1 MDLLTTFI
9 RRPVL
14 ASMIILFI
22 VVMGLFSYFQLGID
36 SMPKVDFPLVLVST
50 TLPGAGPEEIE
61 TELTKPIEDAI
72 AVLGGIDHMN
82 STSMEGISTV
92 TVMFQLG
99 KNPDVAAQE
108 VRDKV
113 NGILNKFPE
122 GTKTPIV
129 MKYDS
134 QAIPIMVLA
143 VHGKRS
149 AKELTELCRQKI
161 KDDIGSVDGVGQV
174 NMLGARYREIQ
185 VVIHA
190 DKLTKFGLTIDQVK
204 QAVQGQNFEIPGGRV
219 SSKDNEYTLRTFGRL
234 KNVESFH
241 DIIVKNING
250 MQIKIRDIGY
260 VVDGV
265 KEARTLSRLNG
276 EATLTLQ
283 VVKNSDANIAEVCS
297 RVRGKIEQMSSY
309 LPGDIHLEVVKDSSL
324 PIKKQVDAI
333 MEHLLIGG
341 GLACLMVLLFMGS
354 LQSTFIAALAIPS
367 SIIATFSIMKAMNF
381 TLNQVTLLALALV
394 VGIVIDDAIVVL
406 ENIWRLMEEE
416 GKSAFDAAVEGTRE
430 IGPAVIATTLS
441 LIVLFI
447 PVAFM
452 PGIVGRYFQSYGI
465 TMAVAIF
472 FSMVVSFVLTPM
484 ACSKLLKPPV
494 KKAGEKKE
502 PGFLTRILQDGY
514 EKILVWALKFRFL
527 VILIS
532 IACVWLGIVLYG
544 KVGKEF
550 IAQEDTGDY
559 NIAIK
564 LPKGWP
570 IPRSSEEL
578 KPLEAELLKM
588 PHVRYV
594 LTSVGTQAAGAADD
608 ESSDVSQCNIYVRLT
623 DFAERKPYTQFK
635 AMREA
640 RRVIKKYRLFR
651 TSVQPSSDTGGS
663 GGSDFSFSIQGDDL
677 DVLYDASQKVLK
689 KLSSITGYVD
699 LDTNLEMVA
708 PEVQVKV
715 DRAKAADL
723 NVDLSTLSNS
733 LKLMVGGDKIS
744 NYQDGKWLY
753 DVRLRLAPEDRDNPA
768 KVANLFVPTQQGK
781 PTYLAGFSNVG
792 TGFGPST
799 IYHFNRQRMV
809 TINANLE
816 DYPQMTA
823 MDDAKKIVSD
833 LHLPSD
839 YNIAYQGSAMWIGQ
853 TFLAFALAFI
863 LATIFMYM
871 VLAAQFENLLD
882 PVIILT
888 TLPLSIPFALLSLMI
903 TKMTLNIF
911 SALGLFLL
919 FGIVKKNAILQI
931 DHTNNL
937 RRMGLSDRDAIL
949 RANRERLRPIL
960 MTTLTLV
967 VGMLPVALAGPEGAT
982 QSPMAIVVVGG
993 QSLCLI
999 LTLLLI
1005 PVALSYAYDL
1015 EKWKEWKI
1023 WTVFRGQPKKASSR
1037 TLKDKVEK
1045 MEQESLEK
1053 KKATTYEK
1061 KGPGDERK

>member
-14 ASMIILFI
+14 ATMIILFI
-22 VVMGLFSYFQLGID
+22 VVMGIFSYFQLGID

-61 TELTKPIEDAI
+61 TELTKPVEDAV
-72 AVLGGIDHMN
+72 AVVGGIDHIN

-92 TVMFQLG
+92 IVMFQLG

-185 VVIHA
+185 VMVYA
-190 DKLTKFGLTIDQVK
+190 DRLTKFALTIDEVK
-204 QAVQGQNFEIPGGRV
+204 QAIKGQNFEIPGGRV
-219 SSKDNEYTLRTFGRL
+219 TSEHNEYTLRTFGRL
-234 KNVESFH
+234 KNVDSFN
-241 DIIVKNING
+241 DIIVKNVNG
-250 MQIKIRDIGY
+250 MQVKIRDIGY
-260 VVDGV
+260 VVDGT
-265 KEARTLSRLNG
+265 KEPRTLSRLNG

-283 VVKNSDANIAEVCS
+283 VVKNSDANIAEVCT
-297 RVRGKIEQMSSY
+297 RVHGKIKEMAAY
-309 LPGDIHLEVVKDSSL
+309 LPEDVRLEVVKDSSR

-333 MEHLLIGG
+333 MEHLVLGG

-367 SIIATFSIMKAMNF
+367 SIIATFSVMKAMNF

-406 ENIWRLMEEE
+406 ENIWRLIEEE
-416 GKSAFDAAVEGTRE
+416 GKSPFEAAVEGTKE

-447 PVAFM
+447 PVALM

-472 FSMVVSFVLTPM
+472 FSMMVSFILTPM
-484 ACSKLLKPPV
+484 ACSRLLKPPPV
-494 KKAGEKKE
+494 KTGARKE
-502 PGFLTRILQDGY
+502 PGLLTRILQDGY

-527 VILIS
+527 VILLS
-532 IACVWLGIVLYG
+532 LACVWLGIVLYG

-559 NIAIK
+559 NISIK

-570 IPRSSEEL
+570 VSRSSEEL
-578 KPLEAELLKM
+578 KPLESELQKM
-588 PHVRYV
+588 PHVRYL
-594 LTSVGTQAAGAADD
+594 LTTIGTQAAGEADD
-608 ESSDVSQCNIYVRLT
+608 ESSNISQCAIYVRLS
-623 DFAERKPYTQFK
+623 DFAERKPYTQFM

-640 RRVIKKYRLFR
+640 RRILKKYRLFR
-651 TSVQPSSDTGGS
+651 TSVQLASESGGS

-689 KLSSITGYVD
+689 KLAAIPGYVD
-699 LDTNLEMVA
+699 LDTNLEMVS
-708 PEVQVKV
+708 PEVQIKV
-715 DRAKAADL
+715 DRSRAADL
-723 NVDLSTLSNS
+723 DVNISELSNA
-733 LKLMVGGDKIS
+733 LKIMVGGEKIS

-753 DVRLRLAPEDRDNPA
+753 DVRLRLVPEDRDNPS
-768 KVANLFVPTQQGK
+768 KVASLFVPTRTGK
-781 PTYLAGFSNVG
+781 LTYLSG
-792 TGFGPST
+792 TADIRTGYGPST
-799 IYHFNRQRMV
+799 IFHFNRQRMV

-816 DYPQMTA
+816 DYSQVTA
-823 MDDAKKIVSD
+823 MNDARDIVAG
-833 LHLPSD
+833 LNLPSD

-853 TFLAFALAFI
+853 TFLAFALAFL

-871 VLAAQFENLLD
+871 VLAAQFENLID
-882 PVIILT
+882 PIIILT
-888 TLPLSIPFALLSLMI
+888 TLPLSIPFALFSLI
-903 TKMTLNIF
+903 VFKMTLNIF

-937 RRMGLSDRDAIL
+937 RKTGMSDREAIL

-967 VGMLPVALAGPEGAT
+967 VGMLPVAMAGPEGAT

-993 QSLCLI
+993 QSLCLV

-1005 PVALSYAYDL
+1005 PVALSYLYDL
-1015 EKWKEWKI
+1015 EKFKEWKI
-1023 WTVFRGQPKKASSR
+1023 WNV
-1037 TLKDKVEK
+1037 LW
-1045 MEQESLEK
+1045 
-1053 KKATTYEK
+1053 
-1061 KGPGDERK
+1061 RKRK